1 MQRLTCLRFLL
12 SGARCKAITPDG
24 LAGRRGSV
32 GRRSADSWHL
42 QPFLNGSW
50 DCISIGSLV
59 LGLIFNF
66 EAPLHRN

>member
-1 MQRLTCLRFLL
+1 MTM
-12 SGARCKAITPDG
+12 PDG
-24 LAGRRGSV
+24 IAGRRGSL
-32 GRRSADSWHL
+32 GRMSADSWHL

-66 EAPLHRN
+66 EAPFIVTESQVAGSRAVVIVIVLN